1 MNIVIYLINYLFT
14 ILIVDCAT
22 TYSQSF
28 TYGTTPTSQCTAWIT
43 FAAGLTCTSYS
54 SLRIYGSND
63 PTGITISD
71 SYVVT
76 AIAVALRAN
85 TTYSATS
92 NGYTWIVG
100 VCGSGYEI
108 TATGTLCTC
117 NTGYTLR
124 PCFGGSNWGGIMG
137 TTCGAATQTLS
148 LDFS

>member
-1 MNIVIYLINYLFT
+1 VKYTN
-14 ILIVDCAT
+14 CAT

-28 TYGTTPTSQCTAWIT
+28 TNGVTPTSQCTAWIT

-63 PTGITISD
+63 PTGITITD

-92 NGYTWIVG
+92 NGYTLIVG

-108 TATGTLCTC
+108 TATGSLCTC
-117 NTGYTLR
+117 TSGYTLR
-124 PCFGGSNWGGIMG
+124 PCFGGSSWGGIMG
-137 TTCGAATQTLS
+137 TTCSAGTQTLS

>member
-1 MNIVIYLINYLFT
+1 LKYK
-14 ILIVDCAT
+14 DCTT

-28 TYGTTPTSQCTAWIT
+28 INGVTPTTQCTAWIT

-63 PTGITISD
+63 PTGLTISD
-71 SYVVT
+71 PYVVT

-100 VCGSGYEI
+100 ACGGNEL
-108 TATGTLCTC
+108 TATGSLCSCTS
-117 NTGYTLR
+117 GYTLR